1 MLVIQRFARSAST
14 GRWGNGA
21 PLSMA
26 RCFATAAAS
35 SGQSSVTVNGVSYR
49 LPQPRPL
56 VAVLIDGG
64 SQDYLA
70 AASAAGATPF
80 LDGLLRPAP
89 GANNLF
95 RSAGSARGT
104 HALVSGQ
111 VPTLTNPN
119 NVAIVCG
126 APASVT
132 GISGNYFLD
141 ESVDPPK
148 ETLMNS
154 AAFLRAPTV
163 FAQMQQQAGMH
174 VTILTAKDKLL
185 ALLGAGLEHSND
197 SARTLAFSIEKL
209 GAAAAAEAQG
219 AATATNVSTPAG
231 ALTPQQR
238 MQLHRGVSLREL
250 TAPFYEYFESR
261 PELLATC
268 SPAQRKC
275 IADRAVPDIYNPHIS
290 LYLLELGLQLL
301 RADLAREQSASCS
314 AQNNKKD
321 SLPPS
326 RLYYLSTTD
335 FVQHKYMPSDH
346 EAVEFYRY
354 IDSVLGRLDA
364 LGAVV
369 GVTADHGMGSK
380 VGFDGRP
387 KVVFLAE
394 ELAKHGVKNPRIV
407 LPITDPYV
415 RHHSSLGGYATVYLE
430 DKRDEEVQ
438 RAMKLLRA
446 TPGIYTVLNRAEA
459 AKAFELPSDRLG
471 DIVVLADGHSVLG
484 KGKEDHDLDQVPHLR
499 THGGLDE
506 ATVPMLINRRLDQQ
520 YSKRM
525 TTGKA
530 RNWHLLD
537 IMLNGVEH
545 DE

>member
-1 MLVIQRFARSAST
+1 VAPSPISAMLVLQRVNRSAAVRRLPMLVS
-14 GRWGNGA
+14 
-21 PLSMA
+21 LSA
-26 RCFATAAAS
+26 RHFAAAAAP
-35 SGQSSVTVNGVSYR
+35 SSVTVNGVSYR

-80 LDGLLRPAP
+80 MDSLLRAGKEGSFG
-89 GANNLF
+89 GAH
-95 RSAGSARGT
+95 SARGT

-141 ESVDPPK
+141 ESVTPPV
-148 ETLMNS
+148 ERLMNS

-163 FAQMQQQAGMH
+163 FAEMQKQAGMH

-185 ALLGAGLEHSND
+185 ALLGAGLEQG

-209 GAAAAAEAQG
+209 GAAAAAEAKG
-219 AATATNVSTPAG
+219 DAAAASSGTD
-231 ALTPQQR
+231 LTPQQR
-238 MQLHRGVSLREL
+238 MNQHRGVSLREL
-250 TAPFYEYFESR
+250 TEPFYTYFESR
-261 PELLATC
+261 PELLAAC
-268 SPAQRKC
+268 SPAQKKC

-301 RADLAREQSASCS
+301 RADMAREKSTTN
-314 AQNNKKD
+314 AQD
-321 SLPPS
+321 LPPS

-335 FVQHKYMPSDH
+335 FVQHKYLPSDPD
-346 EAVEFYRY
+346 AVQFYRY
-354 IDSVLGRLDA
+354 IDSVLARLDE
-364 LGAVV
+364 LGAVI
-369 GVTADHGMGSK
+369 GLTADHGMGSK

-387 KVVFLAE
+387 KVVFLGEVLEA
-394 ELAKHGVKNPRIV
+394 ANVRNARIV

-430 DKRDEEVQ
+430 DKSDAELM

-446 TPGIYTVLNRAEA
+446 TPGIYTVLNREEA
-459 AKAFELPSDRLG
+459 AKAFELPPDRLG
-471 DIVVLADGHSVLG
+471 DMVVLGDASSVLG
-484 KGKEDHDLDQVPHLR
+484 KRKEDHDLEQVPHLR

-506 ATVPMLINRRLDQQ
+506 ATVPMLLNRRLNAAH
-520 YSKRM
+520 SRRM
-525 TTGKA
+525 TTGKT

-537 IMLNGVEH
+537 MMFNGVEQ
-545 DE
+545 E